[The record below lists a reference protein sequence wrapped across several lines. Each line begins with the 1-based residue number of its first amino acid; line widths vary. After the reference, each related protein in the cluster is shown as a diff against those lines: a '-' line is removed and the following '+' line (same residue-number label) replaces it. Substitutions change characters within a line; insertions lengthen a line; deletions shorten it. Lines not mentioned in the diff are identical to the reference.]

1 MAWNYWPG
9 PQARWLHRMGAG
21 AVLARTA
28 SGSAVRLLENRWD
41 TDDFNGSCKNERK
54 ENEKSKA

>member
-1 MAWNYWPG
+1 
-9 PQARWLHRMGAG
+9 MGAG
-21 AVLARTA
+21 AVLAPTV